1 MQEAAMRTF
10 INAISRILRNPSA
23 DDRSSSSRFIERC
36 ENFRLLLSANNSALK
51 RMAGLTEASRSDKP
65 LGMTYIRA
73 ENIRIS
79 ADVRNMVERLCRLAP
94 GRYDGLKDAFNRIL
108 VQMDKELAED
118 EDTCGGPSIINLKD
132 LNSGLISEAGSK
144 MALMGEIASMPG
156 INVPDGFSITAS
168 AFRTLLRETGLGDE
182 LKRMAQICGE
192 DSYASL
198 RVLENN
204 IREAIMLCQFPQ
216 DFENEISAAAGKLA
230 AGRKVSF
237 AVRSS
242 ALCEDGMET
251 SFAGQFHT
259 ELGVV
264 HDEVVEAYRN
274 VLASMYTVTAFTY
287 RLNHGIRDDEMVMC
301 VGCMEMID
309 AVAGGVAYSRDPSGL
324 HEGQIIVSAV
334 HGLPSCIVSGIIR
347 SDYWRLDRDSLEVI
361 HEELADQEWGQ
372 FMAFDGSVVR
382 RRLRPEKDMIP
393 SIDCEVL
400 SRIAQ
405 TVLKLEAHF
414 DCPQDMEWA
423 LNGDGILYVLQC
435 RPLGIME
442 QQEAQEDFNDG
453 QNYPVIADSC
463 QPASSGIASG
473 IPYFVEHGQDMAD
486 FPSGGVLLTRVAS
499 PELAALLPDASA
511 VIAEF
516 GSCTGHL
523 ANVAREYE
531 IPALIGVPDA
541 VEKLK
546 GAGEVIVD
554 AVRGRILSGSLG
566 RSAGPRKTGNTDTPV
581 RRALSSVLELIVPLT
596 LTDPG
601 SRDFIPER
609 CETLHDI
616 TRFCHEKAVAEMF
629 KERAG
634 INGSAKQMLDGEK
647 LQYWII
653 DLGGGISE
661 DVVSNDDG
669 YVRFEDIRSNAMKSL
684 WYGMTGLP
692 WEGPPDVCVN
702 GLASVLF
709 GATCNPALVPGVRNS
724 MGERNYF
731 IVGRNYCSLQT
742 RMGFHY
748 CTIEGFAGDDTEMN
762 YVLFQFKGGAA
773 DMGRRSLRL
782 RLVAE
787 ILAEHGFHTAVSEDV
802 LYARMEGFPL
812 DMVERGLVVAG
823 YLLVQTRQ
831 LDMVMKDGSAIEDY
845 RNKFHREIDI
855 LLSGGGR

>member
-1 MQEAAMRTF
+1 MRTF
-10 INAISRILRNPSA
+10 INAISRILRNPST
-23 DDRSSSSRFIERC
+23 DDRSSSSRFLERC
-36 ENFRLLLSANNSALK
+36 ENFRLLLAANNSALK
-51 RMAGLTEASRSDKP
+51 RMAELTEASRSVKP
-65 LGMTYIRA
+65 VGMTYVRA

-79 ADVRNMVERLCRLAP
+79 ADVRNIIERLCRIAP
-94 GRYDGLKDAFNRIL
+94 GRYERLKDTFNRIL
-108 VQMDKELAED
+108 ALMDKELSVD
-118 EDTCGGPSIINLKD
+118 EMSHDGPNILNLQD
-132 LNSGLISEAGSK
+132 LNSSLISEAGSK
-144 MALMGEIASMPG
+144 MALLGEISSIPG
-156 INVPDGFSITAS
+156 IRVPDGFSITAS
-168 AFRTLLRETGLGDE
+168 AFRSLLRETGLGDE
-182 LKRMAQICGE
+182 LQRVAQICGE
-192 DSYASL
+192 ENYASL
-198 RVLENN
+198 RVLERN
-204 IREAIMLCQFPQ
+204 IQEAISLCQFP
-216 DFENEISAAAGKLA
+216 EGLESEISAAANQLA
-230 AGRKVSF
+230 AGRKNSH

-242 ALCEDGMET
+242 ALCEDSSET

-259 ELGVV
+259 ELGVAP
-264 HDEVVEAYRN
+264 DEVVEAYRN
-274 VLASMYTVTAFTY
+274 VLASMYTASAVTY

-301 VGCMEMID
+301 VGCVEMID

-334 HGLPSCIVSGIIR
+334 HGLPSCIVSGITR
-347 SDYWRLDRDSLEVI
+347 SDYWRLDRDSLEVL

-372 FMAFDGSVVR
+372 FMNFDGSVVR
-382 RRLRPEKDMIP
+382 RRLRPEKENVP
-393 SIDCEVL
+393 SIDYEIL

-405 TVLKLEAHF
+405 TVLTLEDHF

-423 LNGDGILYVLQC
+423 LTGDGMLYVLQC
-435 RPLGIME
+435 RPLGIMA
-442 QQEAQEDFNDG
+442 QQDVLESFNDG
-453 QNYPVIADSC
+453 QSYPVIIASC

-473 IPYFVEHGQDMAD
+473 IPYFIEYGQDMAD
-486 FPSGGVLLTRVAS
+486 FPLGGVLLTRVAS

-511 VIAEF
+511 VVAEF

-531 IPALIGVPDA
+531 IPALIGVLGA

-554 AVRGRILSGSLG
+554 AVQGRVLSGSLG
-566 RSAGPRKTGNTDTPV
+566 SNVGKSKVRNSDTPV
-581 RRALSSVLELIVPLT
+581 RKALESVLKLTTPLT
-596 LTDPG
+596 LTDPR
-601 SRDFIPER
+601 SPDFIPEK

-616 TRFCHEKAVAEMF
+616 TRFCHEKAVVEMF

-634 INGSAKQMLDGEK
+634 IDDSARQIMDGER

-653 DLGGGISE
+653 DLGGGIS
-661 DVVSNDDG
+661 DDIVSNDDG
-669 YVRFEDIRSNAMKSL
+669 YVRLEDIRSNAMKSL
-684 WYGMTGLP
+684 WYGMTGFP
-692 WEGPPDVCVN
+692 WEGPPDVCAD

-724 MGERNYF
+724 MGERSYF
-731 IVGRNYCSLQT
+731 IVGRNYCSLQS
-742 RMGFHY
+742 RLGFHY

-831 LDMVMKDGSAIEDY
+831 LDMVMKDGSAIENY
-845 RNKFHREIDI
+845 RNKFHREIGI
-855 LLSGGGR
+855 LLSGGGK